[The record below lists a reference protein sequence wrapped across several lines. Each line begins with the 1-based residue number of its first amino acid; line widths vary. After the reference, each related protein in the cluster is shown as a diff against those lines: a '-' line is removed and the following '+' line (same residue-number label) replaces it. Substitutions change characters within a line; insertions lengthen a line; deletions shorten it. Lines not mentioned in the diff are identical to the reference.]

1 LRRTLAVAALLFA
14 LPAAA
19 EVEGAVSAELT
30 VGGKQFA
37 LQANFEISP
46 VLDRLWFTAG
56 YGLLKAPDIA
66 ATDTTPKVT
75 TQANHLLTAGVDV
88 SPHKSWILSLQGQF
102 SPRSVEAATLN
113 SGALLTERLVMMSS
127 HRSAGGVASVV
138 FDTAGD
144 SAFELGLDGSVGFT
158 WNELGRKVTFANNT
172 LYEAPYAS
180 LFVTRPTLG
189 VSALIAQVLTLS
201 VRAGYTFY
209 TPPNPLTVGKFG
221 PADLEA
227 LDAQLKA
234 ATERLAID
242 VDRARG
248 AADAVLSRMTMFNA
262 MSGYPYAPVR
272 FDLKSAVKAKFSR
285 AFQLQLAW
293 TYLRYVETQGF
304 GNVLALR
311 GQFRFGG
318 GWRAWVAVSAQLDA
332 VVDQPAQPSDWAGTG
347 HLTLGAEFAF

>member
-1 LRRTLAVAALLFA
+1 MRTLAAAALLVA
-14 LPAAA
+14 LPAFA

-30 VGGKQFA
+30 VGGKQLA

-46 VLDRLWFTAG
+46 ILDRLWFVAG
-56 YGLLKAPDIA
+56 YGLLKAPDIP

-75 TQANHLLTAGVDV
+75 TTANHLLSAGVDL
-88 SPHKSWILSLQGQF
+88 SPHKSWIFSLLGQF
-102 SPRSVEAATLN
+102 SPRSVESATIN
-113 SGALLTERLVMMSS
+113 SGAALTERLVMMTS

-138 FDTAGD
+138 FDSAGD
-144 SAFELGLDGSVGFT
+144 SNFELGLDASVGFT
-158 WNELGRKVTFANNT
+158 WNELGRKVTFARFT
-172 LYEAPYAS
+172 LYEAPNAS

-189 VSALIAQVLTLS
+189 ASVLIAQVLTIG

-209 TPPNPLTVGKFG
+209 TPPDPLTVGKFA
-221 PADLEA
+221 PQDLEA
-227 LDAQLKA
+227 LDEQLKA
-234 ATERLAID
+234 ATERLAVD

-248 AADAVLSRMTMFNA
+248 AADAVLSRLTMFNA

-272 FDLKSAVKAKFSR
+272 FDLKSSVKAKFSPR
-285 AFQLQLAW
+285 FALQLAW

-332 VVDQPAQPSDWAGTG
+332 TVDRPSQSSDWAGTG